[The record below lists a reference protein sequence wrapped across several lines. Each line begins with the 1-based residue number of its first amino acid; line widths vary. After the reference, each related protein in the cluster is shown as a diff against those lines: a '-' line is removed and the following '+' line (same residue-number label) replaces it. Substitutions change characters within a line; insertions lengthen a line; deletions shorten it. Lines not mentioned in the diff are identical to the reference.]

1 MDVSTKNQIVKWCG
15 RTVISLG
22 SVLLGLLGIHI
33 WDKACD
39 KATAEDRLVGEKNF
53 EKVFYYIKDEAL
65 PTTIETAK
73 KGYEENHK

>member
-1 MDVSTKNQIVKWCG
+1 M
-15 RTVISLG
+15 
-22 SVLLGLLGIHI
+22 GLLGIHI
-33 WDKACD
+33 WDKECD

-53 EKVFYYIKDEAL
+53 EKVLYSIKDKTL